1 MDSSTGGKSNTES
14 SFDASTNNG
23 TSNSDKRK
31 LGEFQDLSPNTDDD
45 NELPDIS
52 KKATKRKV
60 PGRKVKQN
68 QSNHSGVDKIID
80 FMEKVQERHEEFIRK
95 QNKEKLERFDRLLD
109 ILSKT

>member
-1 MDSSTGGKSNTES
+1 MNKWKSLKREYKAVIDQNAKTGNNNIKKCKFYEKCKNLYGNKPSTRSDFTMDSSTGGKSNTES

-31 LGEFQDLSPNTDDD
+31 LGEFEDLSPDTDDD

-60 PGRKVKQN
+60 PG
-68 QSNHSGVDKIID
+68 
-80 FMEKVQERHEEFIRK
+80 
-95 QNKEKLERFDRLLD
+95 
-109 ILSKT
+109 

>member
-14 SFDASTNNG
+14 SFDASTNNR

-31 LGEFQDLSPNTDDD
+31 LGEFQDLSPDTDDDNDD

-80 FMEKVQERHEEFIRK
+80 FMEKVQEKEEAKQERHEEFIRK
-95 QNKEKLERFDRLLD
+95 QKKRN
-109 ILSKT
+109 